1 MLLKSMLSIT
11 RVCIIC
17 SDLSKFHWHTEGVAG
32 NNKKKKKGEKK
43 KKKALRYIYC
53 CTLAVPR
60 VLKEFAKP
68 GPQSDAGRQLA
79 NVGGTRELDKDSFR
93 YSPGEKKTS
102 FHAQHSTCKSG
113 LEFAIIQR
121 ATALQVVDHM

>member
-11 RVCIIC
+11 QVCIIC

-32 NNKKKKKGEKK
+32 NKKKKGEKK
-43 KKKALRYIYC
+43 KALRCIYC
-53 CTLAVPR
+53 CTSAVPR
-60 VLKEFAKP
+60 VLEEFAKP

-102 FHAQHSTCKSG
+102 FHTQHNPYKSG
-113 LEFAIIQR
+113 LEFAIIQQV
-121 ATALQVVDHM
+121 TALQVVDHM